1 MANTEQLESISKS
14 WRYGG
19 SNTFY
24 YYGLE
29 RLGSGNTLDH
39 TSLNGTV
46 ALTTNSDT
54 LGNIYSISDSYY
66 YEDYGVS
73 NKYGFSLNDEYKDPS
88 DIIHLRNRAYLPQY
102 AMFLQL
108 DDYTGSLESII
119 SQNRRTFANNNP
131 YRFYDKT
138 GNNAEEVRT
147 TAQANQNQTGY
158 DIDYVKAQVAEDY
171 NQSEG
176 EPIMPLDGGTL
187 PWDWGGGITLL
198 VDVVNYL
205 IKSGKL
211 SLREAIRMFLTGE
224 LVIIC
229 AQGLSATV
237 NTYEKQQEQEAKVSQ
252 SSVGSNA
259 GTIDTPSN
267 NYNKGLDEALRD
279 LGKQLSGMAGAAI
292 FGVLLGL
299 IISEIKRYVT
309 KDTFNA
315 KENHHVVPKKAGN
328 EMNQRV
334 LKWAGINGTTSKRH
348 LTVNIAEIYIYVH
361 YTIHHAPVVRDR
373 YLDMLDITYSNY
385 YTLAG
390 SGLPCDPISKN
401 VITTKT
407 RTIRDFLEKISDE
420 THKIMRM
427 FNYV

>member
-1 MANTEQLESISKS
+1 MD
-14 WRYGG
+14 G
-19 SNTFY
+19 
-24 YYGLE
+24 
-29 RLGSGNTLDH
+29 
-39 TSLNGTV
+39 
-46 ALTTNSDT
+46 
-54 LGNIYSISDSYY
+54 YY

-73 NKYGFSLNDEYKDPS
+73 NKYGFSLNGEYKDS
-88 DIIHLRNRAYLPQY
+88 SGIIHLRKRAYLPKY

-158 DIDYVKAQVAEDY
+158 DIDYVKAQVVEDY

-187 PWDWGGGITLL
+187 PWDWDWGWGITLL

-205 IKSGKL
+205 IKTGKL
-211 SLREAIRMFLTGE
+211 SLREAIRMFMTGV

-279 LGKQLSGMAGAAI
+279 LGKQLQGMAGAAI

-315 KENHHVVPKKAGN
+315 K
-328 EMNQRV
+328 
-334 LKWAGINGTTSKRH
+334 
-348 LTVNIAEIYIYVH
+348 
-361 YTIHHAPVVRDR
+361 
-373 YLDMLDITYSNY
+373 
-385 YTLAG
+385 
-390 SGLPCDPISKN
+390 
-401 VITTKT
+401 
-407 RTIRDFLEKISDE
+407 
-420 THKIMRM
+420 
-427 FNYV
+427 